1 MAPEL
6 LPENDDAEAL
16 THDFGKSTLL
26 NSIATSRSQP
36 AGPSAEPFGLFDA
49 WYQEAEDCDLI
60 KYAAAACLSTVD
72 LEGMPDG
79 RIVLLELHD
88 ARGFV
93 FFTDERS
100 VKGQELA
107 RLPAAALT
115 FYWGPLDRQIRIRG
129 RVELASNEIADA
141 CFEQRPRASRVTAW
155 ASQQSQTLPDAAD
168 LERSYDAHAA
178 TFEGQESV
186 PRPPHWRAYRLIP
199 EAIEFWQAKARRLHD
214 RRLYTRD
221 SEGAWLMR
229 ALYP

>member
-1 MAPEL
+1 M
-6 LPENDDAEAL
+6 
-16 THDFGKSTLL
+16 
-26 NSIATSRSQP
+26 
-36 AGPSAEPFGLFDA
+36 FDA

-141 CFEQRPRASRVTAW
+141 CFEQRPRASRLTAW
-155 ASQQSQTLPDAAD
+155 ASRQSETLPQPAELDTSYASFAD
-168 LERSYDAHAA
+168 D
-178 TFEGQESV
+178 FE
-186 PRPPHWRAYRLIP
+186 
-199 EAIEFWQAKARRLHD
+199 D
-214 RRLYTRD
+214 
-221 SEGAWLMR
+221 
-229 ALYP
+229 